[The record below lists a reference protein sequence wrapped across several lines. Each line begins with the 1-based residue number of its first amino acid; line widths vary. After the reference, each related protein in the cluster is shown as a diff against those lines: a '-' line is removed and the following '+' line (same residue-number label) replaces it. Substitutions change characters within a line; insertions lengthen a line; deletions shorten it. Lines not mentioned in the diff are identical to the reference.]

1 MKKYINKLMIVLA
14 TFGLMALGACDDY
27 LDINNDPTQ
36 VVDPDPNFTLTSGI
50 IDIAYFHT
58 DAYGLAASYWVQ
70 YVTQAGNVAGVTAQ
84 DQYQVLPG
92 DNAYQ
97 RDFNGLYS
105 GPIQD
110 LVYTSEEGLVRDQ
123 TNVAAIAELVKAYT
137 FHSLVDMFDQVPY
150 AQANK
155 IDEFPNPVYD
165 DGQDIYDDLI
175 IKIDAAIDA
184 IDPLSIEAVTGDIIF
199 GGNMNRWVEFANTLK
214 LKIYLRQT
222 EARTSVAQSGVES
235 LDGEAFLSSDA
246 LMAFDQSNPSNRHP
260 AELADIGTQS
270 FNAASGTIGNHML
283 NTNDPRIDVY
293 FRRPIDTT
301 DDPAPAV
308 IPHQFIDQAN
318 GPNVTGPDA
327 GLSYYSARGDYMIG
341 TGSAFPYFTATESS
355 FLQAEAALRGW
366 ITTGTAQEFYEQGI
380 RDSFASAGLS
390 GADAWIAAEAPYP
403 TGGTFDAQLEAIM
416 TAKWIALIRQPLE
429 MWNEWKRT
437 GYPSTTPATP
447 VAGQVYIDPS
457 PASLLPAGEFALRFP
472 PTLTE
477 ATLNENTPDVV
488 SLSTPVWWDM

>member
-1 MKKYINKLMIVLA
+1 MKKYINKLMIVSA
-14 TFGLMALGACDDY
+14 TFGLMTLGACDDY

-50 IDIAYFHT
+50 IDVAYFHT

-110 LVYTSEEGLVRDQ
+110 LVYTSEEGIIREQ

-137 FHSLVDMFDQVPY
+137 FHSLVDMFDRVPY
-150 AQANK
+150 TQANK
-155 IDEFPNPVYD
+155 IDEFPNPRYD
-165 DGQDIYDDLI
+165 DGQDVYDDLI
-175 IKIDAAIDA
+175 IKIDAAIAA

-199 GGNMNRWVEFANTLK
+199 GGNMSRWLEFANTLK
-214 LKIYLRQT
+214 LKIYMRQT
-222 EARTSVAQSGVES
+222 EARESVAQNGVES
-235 LDGEAFLSSDA
+235 LDGEAFLATDA

-260 AELADIGTQS
+260 AELADINTQS
-270 FNAASGTIGNHML
+270 FNAASGTIGNYML
-283 NTNDPRIDVY
+283 TTSDPRIDVY
-293 FRRPIDTT
+293 FRRPV
-301 DDPAPAV
+301 DPDPVNA
-308 IPHQFIDQAN
+308 HQFIDQAN

-327 GLSYYSARGDYMIG
+327 GLSYYSARGNYMIG
-341 TGSAFPYFTATESS
+341 TGSAFPYFTAAESS

-390 GADAWIAAEAPYP
+390 GADAWIAASAPYP
-403 TGGTFDAQLEAIM
+403 TGGTFDEQLEAIM
-416 TAKWIALIRQPLE
+416 MAKWIALIRQPIE

-437 GYPSTTPATP
+437 GYPDTGIIA
-447 VAGQVYIDPS
+447 PS
-457 PASLLPAGEFALRFP
+457 SASLLDAGEFALRFP
-472 PTLTE
+472 PTQTE
-477 ATLNENTPDVV
+477 ADLNENTPAVV
-488 SLSTPVWWDM
+488 SLATPVWWDM